1 MKVLVTGATG
11 FLGQA
16 LARRLRSQ
24 KADVSALGRNPAVL
38 AQLEREGMRPIRADL
53 ADGEAV
59 LAACQGQELVFHAGA
74 LAAPWGKAQ
83 DFFNSN
89 VLGTQNVIAG
99 CETHGVGRLIH
110 VSTPSIYFG
119 VDSLVNVRE
128 DAPLPARPV
137 NEYARTKLLA
147 ETEVDKAFGRGLPVI
162 TIRPRAIFGPGD
174 TTILPRLIAR
184 LQTGR
189 LPIIGD
195 GRNLIDMTYVENVVD
210 ALLLCAASTP
220 ATLGKKYNITNGEAT
235 PLWPLIEKLCAAL
248 GYPYPQ
254 RHVPYPVADAAAA
267 LLEVVYCFLPGQPE
281 PPLTRY
287 SVALLAKNTTLDI
300 SAARQELGYQPRVS
314 VAEGFQRFV
323 AWWQTSQQ
331 RK

>member
-24 KADVSALGRNPAVL
+24 QFDVSALGRNPAVL
-38 AQLEREGMRPIRADL
+38 AQLEREGMRPIQADL
-53 ADGEAV
+53 ADRQAV
-59 LAACQGQELVFHAGA
+59 AAACQGQAIVFHVGA
-74 LAAPWGKAQ
+74 LAAPWGKRE
-83 DFFNSN
+83 DFYRSN
-89 VLGTQNVIAG
+89 VLGTQNVITG
-99 CETHGVGRLIH
+99 CETHSVGRLVH

-119 VDSLVNVRE
+119 LDSLVDVAE

-147 ETEVDKAFGRGLPVI
+147 ETEVDSAFARGVPVL

-174 TTILPRLIAR
+174 TAILPRLIAR
-184 LQTGR
+184 LKTGR
-189 LPIIGD
+189 LPVIGD

-210 ALLLCAASTP
+210 ALLLCATSPA
-220 ATLGKKYNITNGEAT
+220 ATLGKKYNITNGESTA
-235 PLWPLIEKLCAAL
+235 LWPLIEKLCTAL
-248 GYPYPQ
+248 GYPLPK
-254 RHVPYPVADAAAA
+254 RHIPYRVADGAAA
-267 LLEVVYCFLPGQPE
+267 LMEIVYGLLPGQPE

-300 SAARQELGYQPRVS
+300 SAARRELGYQPQIS
-314 VAEGFQRFV
+314 VEEGFQRFV
-323 AWWQTSQQ
+323 EWWRSNQH
-331 RK
+331 

>member
-16 LARRLRSQ
+16 LARRLLSQ
-24 KADVSALGRNPAVL
+24 QADVSALGRNPAIL

-53 ADGEAV
+53 ADREAV
-59 LAACQGQELVFHAGA
+59 AAACQGREIVFHAGA
-74 LAAPWGKAQ
+74 LAAPWGRAQ
-83 DFFNSN
+83 DFHNSN
-89 VLGTQNVIAG
+89 VQGTQNVIAG
-99 CETHGVGRLIH
+99 CEIHSVQRLVH

-119 VDSLVNVRE
+119 LDSLENVAE

-137 NEYARTKLLA
+137 NEYARTKRLA
-147 ETEVDKAFGRGLPVI
+147 EVEVDKAFARGLPVI

-184 LQTGR
+184 LKTGR
-189 LPIIGD
+189 LPVIGN
-195 GRNLIDMTYVENVVD
+195 GRNVTDLTYVENVVD
-210 ALLLCAASTP
+210 ALLLCATSPA

-235 PLWPLIEKLCAAL
+235 ALWPLIEKLCAAL
-248 GYPYPQ
+248 GYPYP
-254 RHVPYPVADAAAA
+254 RGRVPYRVADGAAA
-267 LLEVVYCFLPGQPE
+267 LMEVVYRLLPGQPE

-300 SAARQELGYQPRVS
+300 SAARRELGYQPQVS
-314 VAEGFQRFV
+314 VEEGLRRFV
-323 AWWQTSQQ
+323 GWWQASQH
-331 RK
+331 

>member
-1 MKVLVTGATG
+1 MKTLVTGATG

-24 KADVSALGRNPAVL
+24 QADVSALGRNPAIL
-38 AQLEREGMRPIRADL
+38 AQLEREGMRAIRADL

-59 LAACQGQELVFHAGA
+59 RAACQGQEVVFHAGA

-83 DFFNSN
+83 DFFDSN
-89 VLGTQNVIAG
+89 VVGTQNVIAG
-99 CETHGVGRLIH
+99 CEAHGVQRLVH

-119 VDSLVNVRE
+119 LNSLVNVRE
-128 DAPLPARPV
+128 DLPLPLRAV

-147 ETEVDKAFGRGLPVI
+147 EAEVDRAFAQGMPVI

-195 GRNLIDMTYVENVVD
+195 GRNLSDMTYVENVVD
-210 ALLLCAASTP
+210 ALLLCATSP
-220 ATLGKKYNITNGEAT
+220 DATLGKKYNITNGEPTA
-235 PLWPLIEKLCAAL
+235 LWPLIEKLCIAL
-248 GYPYPQ
+248 GYPSPR
-254 RHVPYPVADAAAA
+254 RHIPYRVADAGAA
-267 LLEVVYCFLPGQPE
+267 LLEVVYRLLPGQPE

-323 AWWQTSQQ
+323 AWWQANQQ